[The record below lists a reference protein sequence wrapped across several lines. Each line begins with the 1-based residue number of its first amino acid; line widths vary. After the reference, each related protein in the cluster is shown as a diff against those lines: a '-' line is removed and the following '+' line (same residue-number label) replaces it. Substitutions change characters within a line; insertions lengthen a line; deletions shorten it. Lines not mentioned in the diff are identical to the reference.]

1 MSFMKKFYQNKME
14 NIIKKDPHLAER
26 IDIDNNNISILIY
39 INSFVKIFKLL
50 ITLMNITIIIGSF
63 QEIIFVIIYN
73 IKQMQF

>member
-1 MSFMKKFYQNKME
+1 ME